1 MSASSITVDAAGLYP
16 DDRRFNSFL
25 AYAISLQLDG
35 AKVALSHPDGTK
47 IVITRG
53 QYRNKQGTVTVVGKI
68 KLVVLDDGTELMAV
82 SDEMARKVQ

>member
-1 MSASSITVDAAGLYP
+1 M
-16 DDRRFNSFL
+16 
-25 AYAISLQLDG
+25 
-35 AKVALSHPDGTK
+35 ALSHPDGTK